1 MKRLVLSLLFAGLC
15 LTSVEAQQQKA
26 QQPQKKVPH
35 AVRTC
40 PEITARRTEIY
51 IPQVKGYNV
60 YKGDFHVHTSYSDG
74 RVNPAGR
81 VTEAWMDGLDIV
93 AITDHYEG
101 QRNLKN
107 VFKATVPYNESGEP
121 TKYLSAFDA
130 KKVMVDFNAIHREA
144 EKQLEKSG
152 YPMLLVKGCEMARNA
167 KTHGHFNCIFVDDP
181 NTLYD
186 QDLKVAFKR
195 VHEQGGI
202 VIHNHPSYKRGTT
215 DKSEWHTE
223 VYNEGL
229 IDGIEVANGYSYYP
243 LMVGRCLDEKLIMFG
258 NTDEHGM
265 TAHKYAAAGNHRTM
279 TFVFAKELTE
289 KAVKDALLKRRTLVY
304 SGGNVIGE
312 EKLLT
317 DLLNA
322 SVECRLVSENLKDET
337 RTYTLT
343 NRSSVTYR
351 LRRGK
356 TIYELEPYKP
366 IICNCS
372 KNKKTG
378 KYNTPKFTVENMYHV
393 DYKNLVVDLE
403 IDK

>member
-1 MKRLVLSLLFAGLC
+1 MTNAS
-15 LTSVEAQQQKA
+15 AQQQKKI
-26 QQPQKKVPH
+26 PQ

-40 PEITARRTEIY
+40 PEVSARRTEIY
-51 IPQVKGYNV
+51 IPQVNGYNV

-81 VTEAWMDGLDIV
+81 VTEAWMDGLDIM

-101 QRNLKN
+101 QRGVRNF
-107 VFKATVPYNESGEP
+107 FKVAAPYNEDGQP
-121 TKYLSAFDA
+121 TKYKSASDA
-130 KKVMVDFNAIHREA
+130 KKVMVNFNAIHREA

-152 YPMLLVKGCEMARNA
+152 YPMLLIKGCEMARDP
-167 KTHGHFNCIFVDDP
+167 KTHGHFNCLFLQDP
-181 NTLYD
+181 NPLYD
-186 QDLKVAFKR
+186 PDLKVAFKR

-223 VYNEGL
+223 VYKEGL

-243 LMVGRCLDEKLIMFG
+243 LMVNRCLDENLIMFG

-265 TAHKYAAAGNHRTM
+265 TAHKYASGGNHRTM

-317 DLLNA
+317 DLINA
-322 SVECRLVSENLKDET
+322 SVECRMVGENKKEESRRFT
-337 RTYTLT
+337 FT
-343 NRSSVTYR
+343 NHSSITYR

-356 TIYELEPYKP
+356 TIYELEPYRTLT
-366 IICNCS
+366 C
-372 KNKKTG
+372 TFG
-378 KYNTPKFTVENMYHV
+378 KDKETKQYRVPEFTVDNMYHV
-393 DYKNLVVDLE
+393 DYKHLVIKFE

>member
-15 LTSVEAQQQKA
+15 LTNASAQQQKKI
-26 QQPQKKVPH
+26 PQ

-40 PEITARRTEIY
+40 PEVSARRTEIY
-51 IPQVKGYNV
+51 IPQVNGYNV

-81 VTEAWMDGLDIV
+81 VTEAWMDGLDIM

-101 QRNLKN
+101 QRGVRNF
-107 VFKATVPYNESGEP
+107 FKVAAPYNEDGQP
-121 TKYLSAFDA
+121 TKYKSASDA
-130 KKVMVDFNAIHREA
+130 KKVMVNFNAIHREA

-152 YPMLLVKGCEMARNA
+152 YPMLLIKGCEMARDP
-167 KTHGHFNCIFVDDP
+167 KTHGHFNCLFLQDP
-181 NTLYD
+181 NPLYD
-186 QDLKVAFKR
+186 PDLKVAFKR

-223 VYNEGL
+223 VYKEGL

-243 LMVGRCLDEKLIMFG
+243 LMVNRCLDENLIMFG

-265 TAHKYAAAGNHRTM
+265 TAHKYASGGNHRTM

-317 DLLNA
+317 DLINA
-322 SVECRLVSENLKDET
+322 SVECRMVGENKKEESRRFT
-337 RTYTLT
+337 FT
-343 NRSSVTYR
+343 NHSSITYR

-356 TIYELEPYKP
+356 TIYELEPYRTLT
-366 IICNCS
+366 C
-372 KNKKTG
+372 TFG
-378 KYNTPKFTVENMYHV
+378 KDKETKQYRVPEFTVDNMYHV
-393 DYKNLVVDLE
+393 DYKHLVIKFE

>member
-1 MKRLVLSLLFAGLC
+1 MKRLLLSLFFAGLC
-15 LTSVEAQQQKA
+15 LTSISAQQQK
-26 QQPQKKVPH
+26 KIPH

-40 PEITARRTEIY
+40 PEVSARRTEIY

-81 VTEAWMDGLDIV
+81 VTEAWMDGLDIL

-101 QRNLKN
+101 QRGVRNF
-107 VFKATVPYNESGEP
+107 FKVAAPYNEDGQP
-121 TKYLSAFDA
+121 TKYKSASDA
-130 KKVMVDFNAIHREA
+130 KKVMVNFNAIHREA

-152 YPMLLVKGCEMARNA
+152 YPMLLIKGCEMARNP
-167 KTHGHFNCIFVDDP
+167 KTHGHFNCLFLQDP
-181 NTLYD
+181 NPLYD
-186 QDLKVAFKR
+186 PDLKVAFKR

-223 VYNEGL
+223 VYKEGL
-229 IDGIEVANGYSYYP
+229 IDGVEVANGYSYYP
-243 LMVGRCLDEKLIMFG
+243 LMVGRCLEEKLTMFG

-265 TAHKYAAAGNHRTM
+265 TAHKYASGGNHRTM

-289 KAVKDALLKRRTLVY
+289 KAIKDAILKHRTLVY

-317 DLLNA
+317 DLINA
-322 SVECRLVSENLKDET
+322 SVECRMVGENKKEESRRFT
-337 RTYTLT
+337 FT
-343 NRSSVTYR
+343 NHSSITYR

-356 TIYELEPYKP
+356 TIYELEPHRTLTCTFGKDE
-366 IICNCS
+366 
-372 KNKKTG
+372 KT
-378 KYNTPKFTVENMYHV
+378 KQYRAPKFTVDNMYHV
-393 DYKNLVVDLE
+393 DYKHLSITFE

>member
-1 MKRLVLSLLFAGLC
+1 MKRLAISILFVGLC
-15 LTSVEAQQQKA
+15 LASINAQ
-26 QQPQKKVPH
+26 PKKSSTPH
-35 AVRTC
+35 AVSTC
-40 PEITARRTEIY
+40 REVTARRTEIY
-51 IPQVKGYNV
+51 FPQVNGYNV

-81 VTEAWMDGLDIV
+81 VTEAWMDGLDIL

-101 QRNLKN
+101 HSGVKKFLK
-107 VFKATVPYNESGEP
+107 VTAPYNEDGQP
-121 TKYLSAFDA
+121 TKYLSAADA
-130 KKVMVDFNAIHREA
+130 KKVKIDFNAIHREA

-152 YPMLLVKGCEMARNA
+152 YPMLLIKGCEMARNP
-167 KTHGHFNCIFVDDP
+167 KTHGHFNCLFLQDP
-181 NTLYD
+181 NPLYD
-186 QDLKVAFKR
+186 PDLKVAFKR

-223 VYNEGL
+223 VYKEGL

-243 LMVGRCLDEKLIMFG
+243 LMVGRCLEEKLTMFG

-265 TAHKYAAAGNHRTM
+265 TAHKYTAGGNHRTM

-289 KAVKDALLKRRTLVY
+289 KAVKDAILKRRTLVY
-304 SGGNVIGE
+304 SGGNIIGE

-317 DLLNA
+317 DLINA
-322 SVECRLVSENLKDET
+322 SVECRMVGENKKEESRRFT
-337 RTYTLT
+337 FT
-343 NRSSVTYR
+343 NHSSVTYR

-356 TIYELEPYKP
+356 TIYELEPYRTLTCTFGKDE
-366 IICNCS
+366 
-372 KNKKTG
+372 KT
-378 KYNTPKFTVENMYHV
+378 KQYRAPKFTVDNMYHV
-393 DYKNLVVDLE
+393 DYKHLVVTFD